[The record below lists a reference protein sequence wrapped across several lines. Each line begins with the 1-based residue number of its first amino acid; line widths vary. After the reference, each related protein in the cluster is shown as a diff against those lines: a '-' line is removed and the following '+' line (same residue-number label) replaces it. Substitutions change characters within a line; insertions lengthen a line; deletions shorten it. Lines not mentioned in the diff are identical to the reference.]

1 VTQRFFAQGF
11 QTLAPYSSLP
21 ASFYYTN
28 DHLGSIREVLDA
40 TGTLRARYDYDAWGQ
55 RTKLS
60 GDLDADFGF
69 TGHLHHK
76 PTGLIL
82 THYRAYDPRLGRW
95 LSRDPIGERGGIN
108 LYGYVGNNPINWV
121 DPLGLETAVV
131 IGGPAGKNVFGHIG
145 IATSGSGIYSSGTK
159 QPFGSSFTDYI
170 NDQASYR
177 DSTVYIINTTPE
189 EEAKIIEAFKE
200 RNKAG
205 HDAKSNNCSHQVS
218 DALKQAGIID
228 RVTPFPGTLHSPM
241 QEGMKRGDVTA
252 HEVSKGA
259 TSLPKVF
266 DVFNPK

>member
-1 VTQRFFAQGF
+1 VTSNAVD
-11 QTLAPYSSLP
+11 S
-21 ASFYYTN
+21 
-28 DHLGSIREVLDA
+28 
-40 TGTLRARYDYDAWGQ
+40 
-55 RTKLS
+55 
-60 GDLDADFGF
+60 DFKF
-69 TGHLHHK
+69 TGHFYHVKSKLH
-76 PTGLIL
+76 L
-82 THYRAYDPRLGRW
+82 TLYRAYDADTGRW
-95 LSRDPIGERGGIN
+95 ISRDPIAENGGIN
-108 LYGYVGNNPINWV
+108 LYGYCLNDPVNWV

-200 RNKAG
+200 RNKAR

-218 DALKQAGIID
+218 DTLKQAGIID

-241 QEGMKRGDVTA
+241 QEGIKRGDVTA